1 MPMPRLSGHSRA
13 RLRRSRRSRAAL
25 LCRLP
30 AHSGRFGAPSSFGQ
44 GAEYLKKAID
54 LGYTDE
60 EGNIYYYLFH
70 CYYGLKNV
78 SQDNVML
85 AKDALI
91 TGVGK
96 FPKNERILDGLMQL
110 YTAEEGVGDPADL
123 VTLIDSAIADNPRT

>member
-1 MPMPRLSGHSRA
+1 MPMPRLSRHSRA
-13 RLRRSRRSRAAL
+13 AADPAL
-25 LCRLP
+25 LYYAGYLRTVDGS
-30 AHSGRFGAPSSFGQ
+30 AHPSSFGQ

-91 TGVGK
+91 TGSSRRTSA
-96 FPKNERILDGLMQL
+96 FS
-110 YTAEEGVGDPADL
+110 TA
-123 VTLIDSAIADNPRT
+123 

>member
-1 MPMPRLSGHSRA
+1 M
-13 RLRRSRRSRAAL
+13 
-25 LCRLP
+25 
-30 AHSGRFGAPSSFGQ
+30 AHSSSFGQ

-91 TGVGK
+91 RVSGNSRRTSVSS
-96 FPKNERILDGLMQL
+96 
-110 YTAEEGVGDPADL
+110 TA
-123 VTLIDSAIADNPRT
+123 